1 MNRSMP
7 PPSSPQQREQ
17 QQREQSQQA
26 QGHPQPTH
34 PPYPPPPPSRQP
46 APAIGPPTSF
56 PTSRD
61 LPALNSINRPSSVNS
76 SMSISSMLGGSG
88 SREQLPG
95 PPYQSP
101 APMMPSGAPTGP
113 TTPFTPA
120 ILHHASP
127 RINTAGSDYDRF
139 RRPQTPEHHRL
150 AQSHMQQ
157 DHRATSA
164 SAGSP
169 PRPTLTPETHRYS
182 TPQAY
187 PHTRNPSGSGPN
199 PLVQEERREQYAGPV
214 RVANPNAPPP
224 RPSSQPTMFNQA
236 PREREASIA
245 ETIRSDNGRSQ
256 PYVPRALGYGNRD
269 DIPAFREQQRFDE
282 AMIRN
287 REQEQRERNAD
298 LERKR
303 EIEVREREFMR
314 QREME
319 REREIQ
325 RERERERDNMRQ
337 REAQERE
344 REIMRERERDRMDQA
359 RNAGPFPR
367 HDSMQPQ
374 QQQYAPRS
382 YVPQP
387 GPFGAREPEAW
398 MRRPDERDPRE
409 LGLPQPPPGYQVQ
422 RELAQPY
429 GPPQSYQQPRYDPRD
444 PREYG
449 PQTQQ
454 PQHQP
459 QYGSPLQER
468 ERMHGPQSMH
478 QHQQQQYAPQGAPGP
493 YRSNESPRARSNEEA
508 QNMQRGVYLGIQQ
521 SEINRKG
528 RNSPFPQA
536 VQGAQGPPGEPGI
549 KSEFGKMFSGIG
561 SGVGS
566 IGGGTASGGSL
577 TPYQAGPRRED
588 LEGVAAQDSPTDGLK
603 MARQNSRGGRRRKLQ
618 DDDKEGDDSS
628 TGRRT
633 PTGRKRPKQAPQLAI
648 GAHRQYVVH
657 EPALKLGKGA
667 MLTSY
672 SVSGAEPIT
681 RLSSPS
687 QPSLTPTFGHHPGGM
702 GPSPPRKAVPHHH
715 HIKHHHHPHG
725 SRHQSQ
731 APQVSIQ
738 KPKIVVK
745 NKTILDS
752 VAHLPSKHLGHIMYE
767 ATLTPGDPPSLERSH
782 SLPRRGFSSTSKPL
796 PKELIE
802 GREGC
807 KLTVRVPRVYL
818 GHIAREEITSR
829 RAVWGTDVYTDDSD
843 IVAACIHAGWIQGAW
858 PEEVDISAL
867 DLVVNGEVSGADM
880 PNGEKVNGKP
890 MTAKNDDIVLMQ
902 PPASGPKVPPKGRDM
917 HVTIWILPA
926 LEKYASTTRWGIKS
940 REWKDTH
947 DGMSFMIEHVRF
959 VSGVDT
965 TAEIRGKGRRIRIT
979 AGMKEDELEREEEA
993 GLLLA
998 LANGMGVAQGDVDI
1012 VDIAYTNGGAEES
1025 FVRGDGGMQGLGMA
1039 SWWKKQEKIAV
1050 FEIPK
1055 EPTPEPSPEALPTQ
1069 SPERQCLPNS
1079 HSPQQERQASHD
1091 QRANYGQ
1098 PQHEMRRQQHHV
1110 ELQPPEI
1117 EPLSSPTMAPGQEPE
1132 TNINEN
1138 QPSVNGQQQ
1147 SYYENEVDMTNAWPQ
1162 LPQAVHQQP
1171 AQHQQAQYQPSYHQH
1186 QQHPHYYPSVHQ
1198 PHQHQLPQ
1206 HYAAQHQ
1213 KYPPHHEQTQP
1224 QQPHQESAPPTER
1237 QPTQVELNEMYEHP
1251 PAPPKDGSPLEN
1263 QQVEQAAMEEQRVVN
1278 EEPLVVKVTDAALQ
1292 VVAEARHEAKQVI
1305 EENRH
1310 GVGEGAVEKLI
1321 LNEVAAAP
1329 NENGVALGEER
1340 QKEGMEVLAE
1350 ALRASESAD
1359 TEQQVALE
1367 EKMEE
1372 NVAMPDGSGE
1382 MIQNVEQ
1389 PTPAPQQ

>member
-1 MNRSMP
+1 
-7 PPSSPQQREQ
+7 
-17 QQREQSQQA
+17 
-26 QGHPQPTH
+26 
-34 PPYPPPPPSRQP
+34 
-46 APAIGPPTSF
+46 
-56 PTSRD
+56 
-61 LPALNSINRPSSVNS
+61 
-76 SMSISSMLGGSG
+76 MLGGSG
-88 SREQLPG
+88 GREQLPG

-113 TTPFTPA
+113 STPFTPS
-120 ILHHASP
+120 IQHHASP

-199 PLVQEERREQYAGPV
+199 PLVQEERREQYPGPV
-214 RVANPNAPPP
+214 HVANPNAPPP
-224 RPSSQPTMFNQA
+224 RPSSQPIMLNQA

-282 AMIRN
+282 VMIRN

-298 LERKR
+298 MERKR

-325 RERERERDNMRQ
+325 RERERERDSMRQ
-337 REAQERE
+337 REAQERERE

-359 RNAGPFPR
+359 RNSGPFPR
-367 HDSMQPQ
+367 HDSMLPQ
-374 QQQYAPRS
+374 QQQYAPRP
-382 YVPQP
+382 YGPQP
-387 GPFGAREPEAW
+387 GPFGAREPETW

-429 GPPQSYQQPRYDPRD
+429 GPPQGFQQPRYDPRD

-449 PQTQQ
+449 PQAQQHQ

-468 ERMHGPQSMH
+468 ERMQGPQPMH

-493 YRSNESPRARSNEEA
+493 YRPNESPRARSNEEA

-536 VQGAQGPPGEPGI
+536 VQGAQGPPGDPGI

-588 LEGVAAQDSPTDGLK
+588 LEGVAALDSPTDGLK

-628 TGRRT
+628 AGRRT

-648 GAHRQYVVH
+648 GAHRQYVFH
-657 EPALKLGKGA
+657 ALAHKLCKSA
-667 MLTSY
+667 KLTSY

-731 APQVSIQ
+731 APQVAIL

-767 ATLTPGDPPSLERSH
+767 ATLAPGDPPSLERSH

-867 DLVVNGEVSGADM
+867 DLLVNGAASGDDI
-880 PNGEKVNGKP
+880 PNGRKVNGKP
-890 MTAKNDDIVLMQ
+890 MPDKNGDIVLSQ
-902 PPASGPKVPPKGRDM
+902 PPASGPKVPPKDRDM

-959 VSGVDT
+959 FSGVDT

-998 LANGMGVAQGDVDI
+998 LANGMGVAQGDIDMVD
-1012 VDIAYTNGGAEES
+1012 AAHTNGGVEES
-1025 FVRGDGGMQGLGMA
+1025 FVRGDGGMKGLGFG
-1039 SWWKKQEKIAV
+1039 SWWKKQEKPAV
-1050 FEIPK
+1050 VEIPR
-1055 EPTPEPSPEALPTQ
+1055 EPTPEPSLEALPTQ
-1069 SPERQCLPNS
+1069 SPEEQRQPSS
-1079 HSPQQERQASHD
+1079 HSPQQERQASPD

-1098 PQHEMRRQQHHV
+1098 PHHEMQHQQHHV

-1117 EPLSSPTMAPGQEPE
+1117 EPLSSPTMVPVQEPE
-1132 TNINEN
+1132 TNANGHQSN
-1138 QPSVNGQQQ
+1138 VNGQEQ
-1147 SYYENEVDMTNAWPQ
+1147 SHYENEVDMTNAWPQ
-1162 LPQAVHQQP
+1162 LPQAVHQHQQ
-1171 AQHQQAQYQPSYHQH
+1171 AQHQQARYQPSYHQH
-1186 QQHPHYYPSVHQ
+1186 QQQPHYYPSVHQ
-1198 PHQHQLPQ
+1198 PQQHQPPQ

-1213 KYPPHHEQTQP
+1213 QYPPHQDQVEQEP
-1224 QQPHQESAPPTER
+1224 PRQESAPRSER
-1237 QPTQVELNEMYEHP
+1237 EPSQVELNEMYEHP
-1251 PAPPKDGSPLEN
+1251 HAPPKDGSPLEN
-1263 QQVEQAAMEEQRVVN
+1263 QHVEQAAMEDQRIVN
-1278 EEPLVVKVTDAALQ
+1278 EEPLVVKVSDAPAPQ
-1292 VVAEARHEAKQVI
+1292 ETVQRAEEVI
-1305 EENRH
+1305 EENKH
-1310 GVGEGAVEKLI
+1310 GAATGATENSI
-1321 LNEVAAAP
+1321 LNEVAAAAAP
-1329 NENGVALGEER
+1329 ETGAEQER
-1340 QKEGMEVLAE
+1340 RPEGMEILAE
-1350 ALRASESAD
+1350 ALRASESAEA
-1359 TEQQVALE
+1359 EQQMPVE
-1367 EKMEE
+1367 ENREE
-1372 NVAMPDGSGE
+1372 NVPQPDGTEEKAQDVDQS
-1382 MIQNVEQ
+1382 
-1389 PTPAPQQ
+1389 PAA